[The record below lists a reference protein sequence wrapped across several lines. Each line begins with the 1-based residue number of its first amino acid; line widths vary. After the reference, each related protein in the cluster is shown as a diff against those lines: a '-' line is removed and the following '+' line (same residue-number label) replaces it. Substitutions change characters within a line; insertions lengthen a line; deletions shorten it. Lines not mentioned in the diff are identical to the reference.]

1 MPPEKGYQHPMFKRK
16 KFLKDLIALPGLS
29 GYEKPVREMLQ
40 ETWKQYADELEISP
54 LGSLH
59 GLVYGNSEE
68 PRRRVLLASHM
79 DAIGLMVTQIE
90 NGFLRIMEIGGLD
103 DRVLPGQQVIVHGRE
118 PIEGVIIQPPS
129 FLLPKGEGNGVVAQ
143 EYLLVDTGLMPD
155 ELGKKIRIGDLVSF
169 AQPPLD
175 LGKHILAGHSLDNR
189 ASVAVLTEC
198 LVELKKRS
206 HEWDVWMAAT
216 VQEEETMGG
225 ALTSA
230 YQIRPDIAIAIDVT
244 WAKGPGGGD
253 EHKTF
258 PMGEGFTLSWGPSMH
273 PGLFKAIKEIAD
285 RYELPYSKEV
295 LPRYSGTDA
304 DAMQIVREGIPT
316 MVVSIPIRYMHT
328 PVEMISLK
336 DIRRTARLLVEFI
349 SSLDAD
355 FMDSIKPE
363 D

>member
-1 MPPEKGYQHPMFKRK
+1 
-16 KFLKDLIALPGLS
+16 
-29 GYEKPVREMLQ
+29 
-40 ETWKQYADELEISP
+40 
-54 LGSLH
+54 
-59 GLVYGNSEE
+59 
-68 PRRRVLLASHM
+68 M
-79 DAIGLMVTQIE
+79 DAIGLMVTQVDQ
-90 NGFLRIMEIGGLD
+90 GFLRITEIGGLD
-103 DRVLPGQQVIVHGRE
+103 DRVLPGQQVIVHGKE
-118 PIEGVIIQPPS
+118 DIHGVIVQPPS
-129 FLLPKGEGNGVVAQ
+129 FLLPEDEGKGVVGQ
-143 EYLLVDTGLMPD
+143 EYLFVDTGLLPD
-155 ELGKKIRIGDLVSF
+155 ELDEKVRIGDLVSF
-169 AQPPLD
+169 AQKPLD
-175 LGKHILAGHSLDNR
+175 LGKNILAGHSLDNR

-198 LVELKKRS
+198 LHALKKRS
-206 HEWDVWMAAT
+206 HEWDVWLAAT

-244 WAKGPGGGD
+244 WAKGPGGGED
-253 EHKTF
+253 HKTF
-258 PMGEGFTLSWGPSMH
+258 GMGEGFTLSWGPSMH
-273 PGLFKAIKEIAD
+273 PGLFKAIQNIAD

-336 DIRRTARLLVEFI
+336 DIHRVSRLLVEFI
-349 SSLDAD
+349 ASLDAD